1 MGANSRWD
9 SIYPQCDKI
18 LLDVD
23 FNQCYKDVHS
33 PISTLLLSFVGRN
46 NHDECHKVS
55 LQNILGNGT
64 SFCPMLTHSM
74 DCPKYV
80 PTHPLCFCVLLSC
93 VLFCV
98 YIVSNRVFVV
108 AVKIFIVE
116 KIVLRRKKKLKLY
129 SIVTSVWTVL

>member
-1 MGANSRWD
+1 
-9 SIYPQCDKI
+9 
-18 LLDVD
+18 
-23 FNQCYKDVHS
+23 
-33 PISTLLLSFVGRN
+33 
-46 NHDECHKVS
+46 
-55 LQNILGNGT
+55 
-64 SFCPMLTHSM
+64 MLTHSM

-80 PTHPLCFCVLLSC
+80 PTHPFFLCVLLSC

-108 AVKIFIVE
+108 AVTIFIVE

>member
-1 MGANSRWD
+1 
-9 SIYPQCDKI
+9 
-18 LLDVD
+18 
-23 FNQCYKDVHS
+23 
-33 PISTLLLSFVGRN
+33 
-46 NHDECHKVS
+46 
-55 LQNILGNGT
+55 
-64 SFCPMLTHSM
+64 MLTHGM

-116 KIVLRRKKKLKLY
+116 KIVFKEKKKTE
-129 SIVTSVWTVL
+129 IVQYCN

>member
-1 MGANSRWD
+1 
-9 SIYPQCDKI
+9 
-18 LLDVD
+18 
-23 FNQCYKDVHS
+23 
-33 PISTLLLSFVGRN
+33 
-46 NHDECHKVS
+46 
-55 LQNILGNGT
+55 
-64 SFCPMLTHSM
+64 MLTHGM
-74 DCPKYV
+74 DFPKYV

-116 KIVLRRKKKLKLY
+116 KIVFKEKKKLKLY